1 MFPNRARRLAGILF
15 VAALFLIP
23 GCSTTI
29 VSDAARGSLASFLT
43 TVFSQAVNTTIVG

>member
-1 MFPNRARRLAGILF
+1 MFRIRSRHLAGILF
-15 VAALFLIP
+15 AAALVLMP
-23 GCSTTI
+23 GCSTAI